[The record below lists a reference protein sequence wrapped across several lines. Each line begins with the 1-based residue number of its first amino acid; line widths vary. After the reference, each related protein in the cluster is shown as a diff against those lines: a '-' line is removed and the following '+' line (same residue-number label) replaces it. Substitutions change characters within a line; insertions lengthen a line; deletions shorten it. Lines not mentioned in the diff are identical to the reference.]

1 MMKRFFIILSIALIT
16 TLLSCSQSQSNSKDG
31 KDKKKAA
38 EISFKEAEHDFGTI
52 EQKSEA
58 TYAFVFKNTGKGD
71 LLIGNVQTSC
81 GCTIPDWTREP
92 VEKKKSGVVKVHY
105 NTSAVGSFHKTI
117 TVYSNAINSPVT
129 LQIKGTVVPKSE
141 KPKKK

>member
-1 MMKRFFIILSIALIT
+1 MKRFLTIISVALLA
-16 TLLSCSQSQSNSKDG
+16 TLMSCSQSKES

-38 EISFKEAEHDFGTI
+38 EISFVEAEHDFGNI
-52 EQKSEA
+52 EQASEA
-58 TYAFVFKNTGKGD
+58 TYTFVFKNTGKGD
-71 LLIGNVQTSC
+71 LLISNVQTSC

-92 VEKKKSGVVKVHY
+92 VEKKRSGAVKVHY
-105 NTSAVGSFHKTI
+105 NTSVAGSFHKTI

-129 LQIKGTVVPKSE
+129 LKIKGTVVPKYD